1 MGNKIAP
8 RFQAGDKQNKMLRE
22 ALVSRLSEEVVDDNG
37 AVSTLYDVMAARL
50 VATACYAQSDKDAIS
65 AAKLVFERVEGKAAV
80 ADTTQKVEIP
90 AVKFILRDEE
100 LGLIED
106 KSRGKAGPE
115 EDEPG
120 KIVVSIDGMDGVM
133 EF

>member
-8 RFQAGDKQNKMLRE
+8 RFQAGDKQKKRLNE
-22 ALVSRLSEEVVDDNG
+22 ALVRRLSEEVVDEHG
-37 AVSTLYDVMAARL
+37 VVSTLYDVMAARL
-50 VATACYAQSDKDAIS
+50 VATACYAESDKDAIS

-100 LGLIED
+100 LRLIED
-106 KSRGKAGPE
+106 KASQESCP
-115 EDEPG
+115 DDVEPG
-120 KIVVSIDGMDGVM
+120 RFVVTIDGVDGEM
-133 EF
+133 EV